1 VKNSDLR
8 EITVAFLPSE
18 LGCERPFISLSRS
31 RLVGD
36 YYREVNRHPVKARHA
51 NLTYD
56 ALRAGVA
63 HRKRV
68 RHSST
73 RSRLFAQVDLRRE
86 MRPIVFV
93 DPGAFPGT
101 SDQRLLFMYLRARKS
116 AKAADKTESQNSPLP
131 R

>member
-1 VKNSDLR
+1 MATTVKNSDLR

-18 LGCERPFISLSRS
+18 LGCERPFISLSRN

-51 NLTYD
+51 NLTYN

-73 RSRLFAQVDLRRE
+73 RSRLFAQVDLR
-86 MRPIVFV
+86 
-93 DPGAFPGT
+93 
-101 SDQRLLFMYLRARKS
+101 
-116 AKAADKTESQNSPLP
+116 AKCAQ
-131 R
+131 